1 MNRSFRALTLPLL
14 LAFASIDFAAAAPA
28 TPAPKNSA
36 LDAELFFQITIGELS
51 AQNGDSQNAFAAFMA
66 AARKTK
72 SEALYEKAVKM
83 AYASGSADSVLQAS
97 QDWARAFPTSFDA
110 NRYLLQI
117 LIGLN
122 RTGESLEPLKRTL
135 SSVVPS
141 ERQRAI
147 SSLPRIFSRSSEKKL
162 ALKVVEQ
169 ALAPDLNKPTTGPS
183 AWTTI
188 GLLRLAASD
197 GPAALEA
204 ARRGAA
210 LNPKSVEPIYLALN
224 LPAAQDSAA
233 EPLVKTFLANN
244 PASAVR
250 LAYAQKLRTS
260 QRFAESYTQV
270 QRLIA
275 EKPDPEDLANAF
287 LLRGDLEL
295 QDRKLSEAKASL
307 TTYLQLVAPSSRQPA
322 SAETRRSLMQAYWML
337 AEIAEKNQQFAEA
350 QAYLQRIDSPQD
362 ALRVLGR
369 RAMLLAR
376 QGKMEQARALIRS
389 LPELEPADQRNK
401 IGLEVQLLREYKQYA
416 PAYQLLTQAMAQ
428 DPQEVEWAYELATVA
443 EKMGKFDEMEQ
454 LLRRV
459 IATKPDY
466 HPAYNAL
473 GYSLADRNLR
483 LPEARKLIQKALEF
497 APEDPFIIDSLGWVE
512 FRSGN
517 LAEALRLLQGAFN
530 TRPDPEI
537 AAHLGEVLWTLGDKA
552 LATKIWDQGKA
563 LNTENETLVETIQRL
578 SSKP

>member
-1 MNRSFRALTLPLL
+1 MNRSFRTLASTAL
-14 LAFASIDFAAAAPA
+14 LAVFSLGLAAGPPA
-28 TPAPKNSA
+28 TPAPNNSA
-36 LDAELFFQITIGELS
+36 LDAELFFQITVGELS
-51 AQNGDSQNAFAAFMA
+51 AQQGDSRNAFAAFFA
-66 AARKTK
+66 AARKAK
-72 SEALYEKAVKM
+72 SEPLYEKAVQW
-83 AYASGSADSVLQAS
+83 AYASGSADSALQAA
-97 QDWARAFPTSFDA
+97 QEWGRAFPTSFDA

-135 SSVVPS
+135 SALAPS

-147 SSLPRIFSRSSEKKL
+147 SALPRIFSRSSEKKL

-169 ALAPDLNKPTTGPS
+169 ALAPELNKPTTGPG

-188 GLLRLAASD
+188 GLMRLAAND
-197 GPAALEA
+197 GAAALEA

-210 LNPKSVEPIYLALN
+210 LNPKSIELIYLALN
-224 LPAAQDSAA
+224 LPAAQDSGA
-233 EPLVKTFLANN
+233 EALAKNFLANN

-250 LAYAQKLRTS
+250 LLYAQKLRNN
-260 QRFAESYTQV
+260 QRLAESYTQV

-275 EKPDPEDLANAF
+275 EKPDMADLANAL

-295 QDRKLSEAKASL
+295 QDRKLSAAEASL
-307 TTYLQLVAPSSRQPA
+307 SSYLKLVDPPSAQPA
-322 SAETRRSLMQAYWML
+322 SAETRRGITQAYLML
-337 AEIAEKNQQFAEA
+337 AEIAEKNQQFDEA
-350 QAYLQRIDSPQD
+350 NAYLQRIDSPQD
-362 ALRVLGR
+362 AVRVLSR

-376 QGKMEQARALIRS
+376 QGKMEQGRALIRS
-389 LPELEPADQRNK
+389 LPELEPIDRRNK
-401 IGLEVQLLREYKQYA
+401 ISLEVQLLREYKQFA
-416 PAYQLLTQAMAQ
+416 PAYQLLTQAIAQ
-428 DPQEVEWAYELATVA
+428 DPQEVEWVYELATVA
-443 EKMGKFDEMEQ
+443 EKMGKFEEMEQ

-517 LAEALRLLQGAFN
+517 SAEALRLLQGAFN

-552 LATKIWDQGKA
+552 LAAKVWEQGKA
-563 LNTENETLVETIQRL
+563 LNAENETLIETMQRL